1 MNNKDKVVDEILK
14 GLADY
19 KPQAEPDWD
28 SFYTHHKNDIF
39 HRTAP
44 AATHIAGKQISPAGL
59 RNTAFAIVALAGIIA
74 SYFLFFGDTTTITNE
89 NQIISTQPQTNPNT
103 LLPNTTII
111 EGNEGLKPSN
121 QDLQSPALPGNEIMK
136 STGSGAG
143 AGSYPAADDK
153 KLPTIVEPQIN
164 QGLESLSGGNENV
177 IKPGDTLSEQPVY
190 IKKTVIITD
199 TVKITRPHKK

>member
-19 KPQAEPDWD
+19 KPQAKPDWD

-39 HRTAP
+39 DKTAP
-44 AATHIAGKQISPAGL
+44 SAARIAGRQISSAGL
-59 RNTAFAIVALAGIIA
+59 RNAAIALVALAGIIA
-74 SYFLFFGDTTTITNE
+74 SYFLFFNDAANTPDETK
-89 NQIISTQPQTNPNT
+89 IIGTQPQNNENT

-111 EGNEGLKPSN
+111 EGNNGLKPSN

-143 AGSYPAADDK
+143 IGSYPAADDK
-153 KLPTIVEPQIN
+153 MLPTIVEPQIN
-164 QGLESLSGGNENV
+164 KGLESLSGGNENL
-177 IKPGDTLSEQPVY
+177 INPGDTLSEQPVY